1 MELAFFLIFFILLS
15 VFASLAVAVQRKR
28 RSGGVVGIGPHK

>member
-1 MELAFFLIFFILLS
+1 MELLFFLILFVFLS
-15 VFASLAVAVQRKR
+15 VVASLAVAVQRKR